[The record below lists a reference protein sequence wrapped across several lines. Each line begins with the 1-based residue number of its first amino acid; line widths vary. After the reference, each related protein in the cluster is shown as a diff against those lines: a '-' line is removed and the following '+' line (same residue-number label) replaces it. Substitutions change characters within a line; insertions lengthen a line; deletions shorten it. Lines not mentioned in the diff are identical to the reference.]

1 VSDSSKAPS
10 ALSNPVFR
18 GLWIA
23 SVGSGIGAT
32 MHDTAAIWTL
42 TLAASQAWVVT
53 LYQSL
58 LSLPL
63 FFLALPAGA
72 IADIADKRRL
82 SIRVQIAGA
91 VIAALMAVCA
101 FAQWTPVWLLLAGAA
116 ALGCAGAFGQP
127 AWQALIPEAIEKSL
141 MSSAIALGSLGMN
154 LSRAVGPFLG
164 GYLVSAAG
172 PAPAFVLNALSYG
185 AVAMVLARWRRAEPA
200 PRPNAETVA
209 SAMVAAL
216 RHVRYARPIQR
227 VLVRHGLF
235 TFAAIAPSALL
246 PLMVRNLGLSGSG
259 YGFLMGCYGL
269 GAIVMG
275 FVVLPR
281 LRGRLSLDQ
290 LTLAGGLLSLAA
302 TAAMPLATNQWQL
315 AILLVPAGMAWL
327 VGMAQLNLAGQSV
340 FPHWVRARASAIH
353 LLAAQGG
360 ISVGALVWG
369 AVTQH
374 FGIGM
379 AFYGAAAVLVL
390 YLILSWWLPVDR
402 FVKMDLTPVPPDHVH
417 EGLAFQPGLEDGPVR
432 VSIRYEIRPD
442 DEKIFL
448 AAVSALR
455 DARLRDGAYRWN
467 LWRDLEHR
475 DVLWEV
481 FLVGSWQ
488 EHLRQTERGTAH
500 SRAIEERVLAF
511 HRGSEPPLVN
521 HSLHLEPGSAECL
534 PA

>member
-1 VSDSSKAPS
+1 MSESTKAPS

-18 GLWIA
+18 GLWMA
-23 SVGSGIGAT
+23 SIGSGIGAT

-42 TLAASQAWVVT
+42 TLATSEAWIVT
-53 LYQSL
+53 FYQSL

-82 SIRVQIAGA
+82 SLRVQIVGA
-91 VIAALMAVCA
+91 IIAALMAACA

-116 ALGCAGAFGQP
+116 ALGVAAAFGQP
-127 AWQALIPEAIEKSL
+127 AWQALIPEAIEKPL
-141 MSSAIALGSLGMN
+141 MASAIPLGSLAMN
-154 LSRAVGPFLG
+154 LSRAIGPFLG

-172 PAPAFVLNALSYG
+172 PAPAFVLNALSFVVV
-185 AVAMVLARWRRAEPA
+185 AVVLARWRRPAPA

-216 RHVRYARPIQR
+216 RHVRYSRPIQR
-227 VLVRHGLF
+227 VLLRHGLF
-235 TFAAIAPSALL
+235 TLAAIAPTALL
-246 PLMVRNLGLSGSG
+246 PLMVKNLGLPGSS

-281 LRGRLSLDQ
+281 VRGRLSLDQ
-290 LTLAGGLLSLAA
+290 LTLAGGILSLAA
-302 TAAMPLATNQWQL
+302 TAAMALAKNQWQL
-315 AILLVPAGMAWL
+315 AALLFPAGMAWL

-360 ISVGALVWG
+360 ISVGALLWG
-369 AVTQH
+369 ATTQH
-374 FGIGM
+374 FGIAAALG
-379 AFYGAAAVLVL
+379 AAAAVLVF
-390 YLILSWWLPVDR
+390 YLVLTWTLPVDR
-402 FVKMDLTPVPPDHVH
+402 FVKMDLTPVPPDHTH
-417 EGLAFQPGLEDGPVR
+417 DSLALVPALEAGPVR
-432 VSIRYEIRPD
+432 VSIRYEIDPAT
-442 DEKIFL
+442 EAAFL

-467 LWRDLEHR
+467 LWRDLEEPT
-475 DVLWEV
+475 VIWEV

-488 EHLRQTERGTAH
+488 EHLRQAERGTAL
-500 SRAIEERVLAF
+500 SRELEDRVLAF
-511 HRGSEPPLVN
+511 HRGGGAPLVN
-521 HSLHLEPGSAECL
+521 HSLHLEPGSADCL
-534 PA
+534 SA

>member
-1 VSDSSKAPS
+1 MNESSNAPS

-42 TLAASQAWVVT
+42 TLATSQAWVVT

-58 LSLPL
+58 LSLPI

-72 IADIADKRRL
+72 IADIVDKRRL
-82 SIRVQIAGA
+82 SMRVQLVGA

-101 FAQWTPVWLLLAGAA
+101 FMHWTPVWLLLAGAA
-116 ALGCAGAFGQP
+116 AFGCASAFGMP
-127 AWQALIPEAIEKSL
+127 AWQALMPEVIEKPL
-141 MSSAIALGSLGMN
+141 MSSAIALGSLALN

-172 PAPAFVLNALSYG
+172 PAPAFVLNAISFI
-185 AVAMVLARWRRAEPA
+185 AVVIVLARWRRPAPA

-216 RHVRYARPIQR
+216 RHVRYSRPIQR
-227 VLVRHGLF
+227 VLLRHGLF

-246 PLMVRNLGLSGSG
+246 PLMVKNLGLPGSS

-275 FVVLPR
+275 FIVLPR
-281 LRGRLSLDQ
+281 LRGRLTLDQ
-290 LTLAGGLLSLAA
+290 LTLTGGFLSLAA
-302 TAAMPLATNQWQL
+302 TAALPFAKNEWQL
-315 AILLVPAGMAWL
+315 AAVLVPAGMAWL
-327 VGMAQLNLAGQSV
+327 AGMAQLNLAGQSV

-360 ISVGALVWG
+360 ISIGALLWG
-369 AVTQH
+369 ALTQR
-374 FGIGM
+374 FGIAV
-379 AFYGAAAVLVL
+379 AFYSAAAVLAL
-390 YLILSWWLPVDR
+390 YMILTLRLRMDR
-402 FVKMDLTPVPPDHVH
+402 FVQMDLSPLPADHSH
-417 EGLAFQPGLEDGPVR
+417 ETLVVQPAMEDGPVR
-432 VSIRYEIRPD
+432 VSIRYEINPD
-442 DEKIFL
+442 DEPRFL
-448 AAVSALR
+448 TAVAALR
-455 DARLRDGAYRWN
+455 DTRLRDGAYRWN
-467 LWRDLEHR
+467 LWRDMESPA
-475 DVLWEV
+475 VLWEV

-488 EHLRQTERGTAH
+488 EHLRQSERGTQL
-500 SRAIEERVLAF
+500 SREIEGRVLAL
-511 HRGSEPPLVN
+511 HRGAEPPLVK
-521 HSLHLEPGSAECL
+521 HFLHLEPGSADCL

>member
-1 VSDSSKAPS
+1 MSAAAKAPS

-42 TLAASQAWVVT
+42 TLAASQAWIVT

-82 SIRVQIAGA
+82 SMRVQIAGA
-91 VIAALMAVCA
+91 AIAAVMAVCA
-101 FAQWTPVWLLLAGAA
+101 FAHWTPVWLLLAGAA

-127 AWQALIPEAIEKSL
+127 AWQALIPEAIEKPL
-141 MSSAIALGSLGMN
+141 MSRAIALGSLAMN
-154 LSRAVGPFLG
+154 LSRAIGPFLG

-172 PAPAFVLNALSYG
+172 PAPAFVLNALSFL
-185 AVAMVLARWRRAEPA
+185 AVAIVLARWRRAEPV

-216 RHVRYARPIQR
+216 RHVRYSRPIQR
-227 VLVRHGLF
+227 VLLRHGLF
-235 TFAAIAPSALL
+235 TFAAIAPPALL
-246 PLMVRNLGLSGSG
+246 PLMVRNLGLPGSS

-281 LRGRLSLDQ
+281 LRGRLGIDQ
-290 LTLAGGLLSLAA
+290 LTLVGGFLSLAA
-302 TAAMPLATNQWQL
+302 TAAMPFAGNQWQL

-360 ISVGALVWG
+360 ISMGALLWG

-374 FGIGM
+374 FGISM
-379 AFYGAAAVLVL
+379 AFVGAAAALAAYLVL
-390 YLILSWWLPVDR
+390 TWWLPVDR
-402 FVKMDLTPVPPDHVH
+402 FVRMDLSPVPPDHNH
-417 EGLAFQPGLEDGPVR
+417 DALAFQPDPEAGPVR

-442 DEKIFL
+442 EETSFL
-448 AAVSALR
+448 AAISALR
-455 DARLRDGAYRWN
+455 DTRLRDGAYRWN
-467 LWRDLEHR
+467 LWRDLEHP

-481 FLVGSWQ
+481 FLVGSWL
-488 EHLRQTERGTAH
+488 EHLRQADRGTVL
-500 SRAIEERVLAF
+500 SREIENRVLAF
-511 HRGSEPPLVN
+511 HRGSGPPQVH
-521 HSLHLEPGSAECL
+521 HSLHLEPGSVECL